1 MSPQSTDDPFYGPI
15 LSKIDKTF
23 LQLGFHEEGCRER
36 LVCSMYKNPSKY
48 TPHSNFV
55 SAELSR

>member
-1 MSPQSTDDPFYGPI
+1 MPLNYDPFYSPI
-15 LSKIDKTF
+15 LAKIDAIIE
-23 LQLGFHEEGCRER
+23 QLGINDELCKER
-36 LVCSMYKNPSKY
+36 LVCSMYKNPSRY